1 MSSTPTK
8 RKASAAAGAGAGAG
22 AGVGV
27 CTPSPLKE
35 GKELWTL
42 TKRLESRGSEG
53 KEALDSMHQ
62 HTLSYMRACFSH
74 AKRR

>member
-1 MSSTPTK
+1 MASTPTTK
-8 RKASAAAGAGAGAG
+8 RTAATAAGAAF
-22 AGVGV
+22 
-27 CTPSPLKE
+27 TPSPLKE

-62 HTLSYMRACFSH
+62 HTLTYMRACFSH